1 MAATPKMAKQAAP
14 VIAADGGLAE
24 NAAIAA
30 KLRDYA
36 NLLEQQGADGFRTRA
51 YRRAAD
57 HVDALPRPV
66 AETFTT
72 AGREGLEAMPSI
84 GRGIAA
90 AIAEML
96 STGRWSQLERLRGDL
111 IPQKL
116 FMTIPGVGP
125 ELATRLADAHVETLE
140 DLEHALHFGALH
152 VKGLGGRRRAM
163 LSAALAERLGRP
175 LRRHAAP
182 AAERPPVELLLEVD
196 RMYRERAA
204 AGTLRTIA
212 PKRFN
217 PSGEAWLPVMHAR
230 HDPWHFT
237 ALFSNTR
244 LAHELGKTHDWVVVY
259 FHRDGEAE
267 ASCTIVTETRGENV
281 GRRVVRGREDEME
294 AALHP
299 PLFAEGPKEGRDTRP
314 APARDHAKHGGGG
327 A

>member
-1 MAATPKMAKQAAP
+1 MATARKKIGKAAP
-14 VIAADGGLAE
+14 AVAGDGGRAE

-36 NLLEQQGADGFRTRA
+36 DLLEQQGADGFRTRA

-57 HVDALPRPV
+57 FVDALPRPV
-66 AETFTT
+66 ADTF
-72 AGREGLEAMPSI
+72 AAQGRDGLEAMPSI

-96 STGRWSQLERLRGDL
+96 TTGRWSQLERLRGDL

-125 ELATRLADAHVETLE
+125 ELAARLADAHVETLE
-140 DLEHALHFGALH
+140 ELENALHLGGLQVKGFGA
-152 VKGLGGRRRAM
+152 RRRAM

-175 LRRHAAP
+175 LRRHVAP
-182 AAERPPVELLLEVD
+182 ASELPPVELLLQVD
-196 RMYRERAA
+196 RMYRDGAA

-217 PSGEAWLPVMHAR
+217 PAGEAWLPVMHAR

-244 LAHELGKTHDWVVVY
+244 LAHELARTRDWVVVY
-259 FHRDGEAE
+259 VHRDDGPE
-267 ASCTIVTETRGENV
+267 ASCTIVTETRGPHA
-281 GRRVVRGREDEME
+281 GRRVVRGREDETPE
-294 AALHP
+294 PASDTEIQALP
-299 PLFAEGPKEGRDTRP
+299 PSA
-314 APARDHAKHGGGG
+314 
-327 A
+327 

>member
-1 MAATPKMAKQAAP
+1 MAAAPKKAKQAVPA
-14 VIAADGGLAE
+14 IAADGGLAE

-30 KLRDYA
+30 TLRDYA
-36 NLLEQQGADGFRTRA
+36 GLLEQQGADGFRTRA

-57 HVDALPRPV
+57 FVDALPRPV
-66 AETFTT
+66 ADTFI
-72 AGREGLEAMPSI
+72 AEGREGLEAMPSI

-96 STGRWSQLERLRGDL
+96 TTGRWSQLERLRGDL

-140 DLEHALHFGALH
+140 DLEHALHFGELH

-204 AGTLRTIA
+204 AGTLRMIA

-217 PSGEAWLPVMHAR
+217 PSGGAWLPVMHAR

-267 ASCTIVTETRGENV
+267 AICTIVTETRGENA

-299 PLFAEGPKEGRDTRP
+299 PLFAEGPKEARDTRP
-314 APARDHAKHGGGG
+314 APARDHAKHGEGG

>member
-1 MAATPKMAKQAAP
+1 MAAAVNKAGRAAP
-14 VIAADGGLAE
+14 ALAEDGGLAE

-36 NLLEQQGADGFRTRA
+36 DLLEQQGADGFRTRA

-57 HVDALPRPV
+57 FVDALPRPV
-66 AETFTT
+66 ADTFVA
-72 AGREGLEAMPSI
+72 AGRDGLEAMPNI

-96 STGRWSQLERLRGDL
+96 TSGRWSQLERLRGDL

-125 ELATRLADAHVETLE
+125 ELAARIADAGIETLE
-140 DLEHALHFGALH
+140 DLENALHLGELP
-152 VKGLGGRRRAM
+152 VRGLGGRRRAM

-175 LRRHAAP
+175 IRRHPAP
-182 AAERPPVELLLEVD
+182 ASELPPVELLLEVD
-196 RMYRERAA
+196 RMYRDRAA

-244 LAHELGKTHDWVVVY
+244 LAHELGRTRDWVVVY
-259 FHRDGEAE
+259 FHRDDGPE
-267 ASCTIVTETRGENV
+267 ASCTIVTETRGPHA
-281 GRRVVRGREDEME
+281 GRRVVRGREDETPE
-294 AALHP
+294 PASDTEIQALP
-299 PLFAEGPKEGRDTRP
+299 PSA
-314 APARDHAKHGGGG
+314 
-327 A
+327 

>member
-1 MAATPKMAKQAAP
+1 MAAAGIEAGRAAP
-14 VIAADGGLAE
+14 ALAEDGGLAE

-36 NLLEQQGADGFRTRA
+36 DLLEQQGADGFRTRA

-57 HVDALPRPV
+57 FVDALPRPV
-66 AETFTT
+66 ADTFV
-72 AGREGLEAMPSI
+72 AEGRDGLEAMPNI

-125 ELATRLADAHVETLE
+125 ELAARIADAGIETLE
-140 DLEHALHFGALH
+140 QLEHALHFGELP
-152 VKGLGGRRRAM
+152 VRGLGGRRRAM

-175 LRRHAAP
+175 IRRHPAP
-182 AAERPPVELLLEVD
+182 ASELPPVDLLLEVD
-196 RMYRERAA
+196 RMYRDRAA

-217 PSGEAWLPVMHAR
+217 PAGEAWLPVMHAR

-237 ALFSNTR
+237 ALYSNTR
-244 LAHELGKTHDWVVVY
+244 LAHELGRTHDWVVVY
-259 FHRDGEAE
+259 FHRDEGAE
-267 ASCTIVTETRGENV
+267 SSCTIVTETRGAHA
-281 GRRVVRGREDEME
+281 GRRVVRGREAETPAADPIME
-294 AALHP
+294 PRMP
-299 PLFAEGPKEGRDTRP
+299 PP
-314 APARDHAKHGGGG
+314 AP
-327 A
+327 

>member
-1 MAATPKMAKQAAP
+1 MAARKKVDKTAP
-14 VIAADGGLAE
+14 AVADGGGVAE

-36 NLLEQQGADGFRTRA
+36 DLLEQQGADGFRTRA

-57 HVDALPRPV
+57 FVDALVRPV
-66 AETFTT
+66 ADVFTRE
-72 AGREGLEAMPSI
+72 GRDGLEAMPSI

-96 STGRWSQLERLRGDL
+96 TTGRWSQLERLRGDL

-125 ELATRLADAHVETLE
+125 ELAARLADAHVETLE
-140 DLEHALHFGALH
+140 DLEHALHFGELQ
-152 VKGLGGRRRAM
+152 VKGLGARRRAM
-163 LSAALAERLGRP
+163 LLAALAERLGRP
-175 LRRHAAP
+175 LRRHVAP
-182 AAERPPVELLLEVD
+182 LAERPPVATILEVD

-217 PSGEAWLPVMHAR
+217 PAGEAWLPVMHAR

-244 LAHELGKTHDWVVVY
+244 LAHELGRTRDWVVVY
-259 FHRDGEAE
+259 FHRDDGPE
-267 ASCTIVTETRGENV
+267 ASCTIVTETRGPHA
-281 GRRVVRGREDEME
+281 GRRVVRGREDETPE
-294 AALHP
+294 PASDTEIQALP
-299 PLFAEGPKEGRDTRP
+299 PSA
-314 APARDHAKHGGGG
+314 
-327 A
+327 